1 MAKINFTTTH
11 LTKLTSLASDYL
23 FSGEAFKGP
32 VGQILTVY
40 DLIHTTSIDTLIKMR
55 NELEKLIAKKTNV
68 DDWIDTEYDKLQQL
82 KDKSEFVY
90 LLIGY
95 KRYKLEQTSI
105 ALEKEKLMQQL
116 SELKESQKT
125 PQERIKELEDQIN
138 SL

>member
-1 MAKINFTTTH
+1 MTKINFTATH
-11 LTKLTSLASDYL
+11 LSRLSVLAVNYL

-40 DLIHTTSIDTLIKMR
+40 DLIHTTSIDTLVKMR
-55 NELEKLIAKKTNV
+55 NELEKSIANKTNV

-138 SL
+138 NL

>member
-11 LTKLTSLASDYL
+11 LNKLVSFASDYL
-23 FSGEAFKGP
+23 FSGEVFKGP

-105 ALEKEKLMQQL
+105 ALEKEKLMRQL

-138 SL
+138 NL